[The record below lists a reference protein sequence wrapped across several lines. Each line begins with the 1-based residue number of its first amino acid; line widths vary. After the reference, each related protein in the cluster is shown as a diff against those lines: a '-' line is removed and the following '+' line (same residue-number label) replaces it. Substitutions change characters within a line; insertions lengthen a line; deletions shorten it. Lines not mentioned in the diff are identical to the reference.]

1 MPSVPDFPREK
12 PRGTGPL
19 ARHQRT
25 VTKCTRWTVRRCRDS
40 CGGKFGNPLLEGGRS
55 KRTAFGTAHGMD
67 KVRSGGNSPWSI
79 RRRLSA
85 VRSRRRGVTT
95 GAAPPIA
102 GKYSFSTVRE
112 DGKPGPSALKS
123 QPSALSPESRA
134 QSCRR
139 SGRIVPDIPG
149 LILPSAAD
157 REGFQHSCHRT
168 ARSAEH
174 PPCGLR
180 PPTSRRYGPA
190 VCAPARA
197 QRMIKP
203 QWGTHKCPK
212 KHSSK

>member
-85 VRSRRRGVTT
+85 VRSRRRGVTA

-112 DGKPGPSALKS
+112 DGKPSPSAPKS

-139 SGRIVPDIPG
+139 STDRAGHTRAHFAERRGPG
-149 LILPSAAD
+149 GLSSLVSQD
-157 REGFQHSCHRT
+157 RE
-168 ARSAEH
+168 EH
-174 PPCGLR
+174 GATPLR
-180 PPTSRRYGPA
+180 IAPPTSRRYGPA

-197 QRMIKP
+197 QRMIKH